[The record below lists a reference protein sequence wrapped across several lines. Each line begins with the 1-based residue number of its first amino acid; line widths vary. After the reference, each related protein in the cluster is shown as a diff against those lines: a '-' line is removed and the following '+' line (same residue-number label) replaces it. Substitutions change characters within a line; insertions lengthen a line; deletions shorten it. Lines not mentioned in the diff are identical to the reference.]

1 MHADV
6 NLNPQAVPRDQT
18 GSRDIIAMKPI
29 HALAVAFALQ
39 LVCQS
44 APAAAADFKDFR
56 EWHAACDNLRNCSAY
71 GFESVVTGS
80 TYLRIERGGAP
91 NAPVKIMLAIFAE
104 DDITFTVRFNDP
116 SLPGLPD
123 NAIAGTKGD
132 DDLRRV
138 VLTDTVSADMLI
150 ASIRKAEKI
159 IVTRTDPP
167 GKKQPSD
174 PLVSEISMSGAV
186 ASLLWID
193 EQQKRLGTATALI
206 RKGDKPASAAPPQPK
221 PAVIVAAK
229 PATATPPSA
238 HSPALIAKGRA
249 LCGEEDER
257 SKLEEVWPLGG
268 GQFLYSF
275 TCPDTSGA
283 YNYRHGFLIAS
294 GGNAQTAR
302 AVNFKWPVKIGDLV
316 EDHSTDATATNP
328 DFDPKTMTL
337 STFSKGRGIGDC
349 GSREEWVWDGKAF
362 RLALVQIMPHCKG
375 IPLSNWPV
383 LYRAERK

>member
-1 MHADV
+1 MT
-6 NLNPQAVPRDQT
+6 R
-18 GSRDIIAMKPI
+18 I
-29 HALAVAFALQ
+29 HALAIVATALVLQ
-39 LVCQS
+39 A
-44 APAAAADFKDFR
+44 APAAAADYKDFR
-56 EWHAACDNLRNCSAY
+56 EWLAACDNLRNCSAY

-91 NAPVKIMLAIFAE
+91 NALVKITLAVFAD

-193 EQQKRLGTATALI
+193 EQQQRLGTVTALI
-206 RKGDKPASAAPPQPK
+206 RKGDQPASAIPPQPK
-221 PAVIVAAK
+221 AAVIVAAK
-229 PATATPPSA
+229 SATGTPPA
-238 HSPALIAKGRA
+238 KHSPALIAKGRA
-249 LCGEEDER
+249 LCGEEDEG
-257 SKLEEVWPLGG
+257 SKLEDVWPLGG

-275 TCPDTSGA
+275 TCPDSSGA
-283 YNYRHGFLIAS
+283 YNYHQSLLIAA
-294 GGNAQTAR
+294 GGNAGSAR
-302 AVNFKWPVKIGDLV
+302 PVKFGWPIKVGDLH
-316 EDHSTDATATNP
+316 EDPSTGAIATNP
-328 DFDPKTMTL
+328 VFDAKTMTL

-349 GSREEWVWDGKAF
+349 GAREEWIWDGKAF
-362 RLALVQIMPHCKG
+362 KLALLKIMPHCKG
-375 IPLSNWPV
+375 IPLDDWPA
-383 LYRAERK
+383 LYRAGRK